1 MGHLLINLTQNTMKK
16 NYIFFLFFLIC
27 LKFQCQTNCSEA
39 DSDIIYAYSD
49 VKTSYEANNI
59 SHLKEYAYKSLKAFE
74 RAKPKLK
81 NCGCEASYNNAYDAA
96 ELLAKVEDAET
107 YEDGRFYVKRA
118 RDLAKQSV
126 IELDKCTAATQ
137 EDNSLSLL
145 QDEQAQLKQQQ
156 IELQQKEKE
165 IKLKLAAQKDKELM
179 LQKEQMISQY
189 KTAIS
194 SSVKNYND
202 NLKIC
207 GCKNKIVNPNDN
219 SDTLMTKSLE
229 EIRSYYLKSLKEL
242 ATTYL
247 SYLNNC
253 GD

>member
-1 MGHLLINLTQNTMKK
+1 MKK
-16 NYIFFLFFLIC
+16 NYLFFLFILIC

-59 SHLKEYAYKSLKAFE
+59 SHLKEYAYRSLKAFE

-96 ELLAKVEDAET
+96 ELLAKVEGAET
-107 YEDGRFYVKRA
+107 YEDGRFFVKRA

-137 EDNSLSLL
+137 EDHKVEDNSLSSL
-145 QDEQAQLKQQQ
+145 QDEQAKLMQQQ
-156 IELQQKEKE
+156 LELKQKEKE
-165 IKLKLAAQKDKELM
+165 IKLKLEQQKEKQIE
-179 LQKEQMISQY
+179 LQKQQIISEY

-194 SSVKNYND
+194 SNVKSYN
-202 NLKIC
+202 NILKVCDCSKEPI
-207 GCKNKIVNPNDN
+207 KNVTVD
-219 SDTLMTKSLE
+219 DTEILSKSIE
-229 EIRSYYLKSLKEL
+229 EINLYFKKNIKDLASLYISQLDSCDKK
-242 ATTYL
+242 
-247 SYLNNC
+247 
-253 GD
+253 

>member
-1 MGHLLINLTQNTMKK
+1 MKK
-16 NYIFFLFFLIC
+16 HYVFIVFFLIF
-27 LKFQCQTNCSEA
+27 LKFQCQTNCSQA

-81 NCGCEASYNNAYDAA
+81 DCGCEASYNNAYDAA

-107 YEDGRFYVKRA
+107 FEDGRFFVKRA

-126 IELDKCTAATQ
+126 IELDKCTAAEQ
-137 EDNSLSLL
+137 NQQPEDTSNDLADL
-145 QDEQAQLKQQQ
+145 QDEQAKLKQQQ
-156 IELQQKEKE
+156 MELKRKEQE
-165 IKLKLAAQKDKELM
+165 IKLKMAEQKEKELM
-179 LQKEQMISQY
+179 LQKEQLINQY
-189 KTAIS
+189 NTAIT

-202 NLKIC
+202 NLKMC
-207 GCKNKIVNPNDN
+207 GCNNTIKKPT
-219 SDTLMTKSLE
+219 SDSNTLTSKSIE
-229 EIRSYYLKSLKEL
+229 EIKGYYLNNLKEM
-242 ATTYL
+242 TSTYL

-253 GD
+253 AK